1 MEKESTFGLRLDQMA
16 SLFSMSVGEPDPSDE
31 EGEREQMA
39 ALLQEQLAS
48 ALVKRSLLFD
58 TLVMM
63 LDQQGHDTRFLAG
76 TSLGEVLLSPQSDI
90 ALLQGIKNCSKKLS
104 ERLNSQAES
113 ALATTLYFAALA
125 SALVHHDRKITQ
137 HSYEKLDESFALLI
151 EKRWMD
157 QGLAELFSRARRIC
171 EARRNQK

>member
-76 TSLGEVLLSPQSDI
+76 TSLGEVLLSPQSDV
-90 ALLQGIKNCSKKLS
+90 ALLQGIKNCGKKLS
-104 ERLNSQAES
+104 ERLDSQAES

>member
-16 SLFSMSVGEPDPSDE
+16 SLFSMGISELDPSDE
-31 EGEREQMA
+31 NGERERMA

-48 ALVKRSLLFD
+48 ALVRHSLLFD
-58 TLVMM
+58 TLMMM
-63 LDQQGHDTRFLAG
+63 LDQQGHDTCALAG
-76 TSLGEVLLSPQSDI
+76 GSLGEVLLSPRSDI
-90 ALLQGIKNCSKKLS
+90 GLLRGIKECSKNLS
-104 ERLNSQAES
+104 ERLNSHAES

-151 EKRWMD
+151 EKK
-157 QGLAELFSRARRIC
+157 RIH
-171 EARRNQK
+171 R